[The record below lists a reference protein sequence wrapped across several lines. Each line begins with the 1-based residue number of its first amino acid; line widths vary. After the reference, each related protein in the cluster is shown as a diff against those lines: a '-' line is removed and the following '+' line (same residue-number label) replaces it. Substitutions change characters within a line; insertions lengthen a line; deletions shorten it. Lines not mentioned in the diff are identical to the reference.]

1 MQEGKKIPEQ
11 SGGTD
16 IPRDEASKP
25 NGATFYF
32 WKWLG
37 ETHPVIDFIVWLL
50 VLGMSVTAFFV
61 SVVSMI
67 R

>member
-1 MQEGKKIPEQ
+1 MENNKKIPER

-16 IPRDEASKP
+16 ALRDKGSKS
-25 NGATFYF
+25 NGPPFYF

-37 ETHPVIDFIVWLL
+37 ETHPVIDFLVWLS
-50 VLGMSVTAFFV
+50 VLGMSMAALFI
-61 SVVSMI
+61 SIISKL